1 MANSR
6 SDRFASAKRGP
17 KSRLPWLLLAC
28 AAALL
33 LTSCSDSPSIRSHA
47 SLKSEPEPA
56 RLTIWLWPGT
66 GYERLIEQFDEDHP
80 DIAMEIVRFDYQDLH
95 NNLQTAFAAGYGAPD
110 ITIIDHSYIER
121 FKRFPAYF
129 HNIAELTDE
138 PLADK
143 FLDWKWKQAT
153 SDDGS
158 FVYGMPTDIGPMVMA
173 YRIFLYGTA
182 GLPIE
187 RNALAET
194 TSDWDKFFEVGA
206 RLTERTGKPMI
217 DNISTLYRV
226 ILGQADVQYFDAATG
241 ELIGDTNPAVRRAW
255 DYAVRAKE
263 EGLSAGLNQPTT
275 EWARGLEQ
283 GHFATLLAPSW
294 MLSYVTEN
302 APGANRQWTI
312 TRIPEGSGNWG
323 GSFMTIP
330 KESEHPEEAYAFIRW
345 LSDEEQQLEMFRTS
359 NIFPAVS
366 ELYDRPEINNK
377 RDGFFMG
384 APVGELL
391 SDAAKRVR
399 PVYEGPYQYLVNDYM
414 DVALTNVEEGLLTGD
429 QAWEQAM
436 ADIKQVL
443 TDKQLPQRKGG
454 R

>member
-1 MANSR
+1 MGNKRRR
-6 SDRFASAKRGP
+6 SSGHVL
-17 KSRLPWLLLAC
+17 LPLLAAVLLLA
-28 AAALL
+28 
-33 LTSCSDSPSIRSHA
+33 SCSDSPAIRSHA
-47 SLKSEPEPA
+47 SLDTTPEPVE
-56 RLTIWLWPGT
+56 LTVWLWPGT
-66 GYERLIEQFDEDHP
+66 GYESFIEQFDEANP
-80 DIAMEIVRFDYQDLH
+80 GISIELVRFDHQDLH
-95 NNLQTAFAAGYGAPD
+95 DNLQTAFAAGYGAPD
-110 ITIIDHSYIER
+110 ISIIDLSYIER

-129 HNIAELTDE
+129 HNLADLTDE
-138 PLADK
+138 NLAERY
-143 FLDWKWKQAT
+143 LDWKWKQAA
-153 SDDGS
+153 SADGS
-158 FVYGMPTDIGPMVMA
+158 FVFGMPMDIGPMVMA
-173 YRIFLYGTA
+173 YRISLYGTG

-187 RNALAET
+187 RKALAQT
-194 TSDWDKFFEVGA
+194 TSDWDKFFEAGA
-206 RLTERTGKPMI
+206 QLTKRTGKPMI

-226 ILGQADVQYFDAATG
+226 ILGQADVQYFDATTG
-241 ELIGDTNPAVRRAW
+241 EFIGDGNPAVRRAW

-312 TRIPEGSGNWG
+312 TSMPEGSGNWG

-330 KESEHPEEAYAFIRW
+330 RESEHPQEAYALIRW
-345 LSDEEQQLEMFRTS
+345 MSDEAQQLEMFRLNNT
-359 NIFPAVS
+359 FPALY

-391 SDAAKRVR
+391 SDAAMRVR
-399 PVYEGPYQYLVNDYM
+399 PVYEGPYQYLVNDRIEI
-414 DVALTNVEEGLLTGD
+414 ALMNVEEGLQTGD
-429 QAWEQAM
+429 QAWDEAM
-436 ADIKQVL
+436 ADIKRVL
-443 TDKQLPQRKGG
+443 AEKQLPQRKGE